1 MAFTDILKTK
11 KSGSAK
17 KAVASKAGG
26 NTKGGSPAVSS
37 RSSHSVIK
45 RPRITE
51 KAALLAEKNTYAFE
65 VDARSN
71 KIEIKR
77 AIKEIYGFDPVSV
90 NVVHTPA
97 KNVVVRGKR
106 GKKAAIHKAYVMLK
120 KGDVIEFA

>member
-1 MAFTDILKTK
+1 MALTDILKNK
-11 KSGSAK
+11 KSAPAK
-17 KAVASKAGG
+17 KEKAAKRESAPSIPSG
-26 NTKGGSPAVSS
+26 VSS
-37 RSSHSVIK
+37 RVSHVVIK

-65 VDARSN
+65 IDARAN

-77 AIKEIYGFDPVSV
+77 AIKEIYGVDAVSV
-90 NVVHTPA
+90 NVVHTPT

-106 GKKAAIHKAYVMLK
+106 GTKAAIHKAYVVLK

>member
-1 MAFTDILKTK
+1 MALTDILKGK
-11 KSGSAK
+11 KSAPAK
-17 KAVASKAGG
+17 KEKAAKRESAPVTTSG
-26 NTKGGSPAVSS
+26 VSS
-37 RSSHSVIK
+37 RVSHAVIK

-65 VDARSN
+65 IDARAN
-71 KIEIKR
+71 KIEVKR
-77 AIKEIYGFDPVSV
+77 AIKEIYGVDAFSV

-106 GKKAAIHKAYVMLK
+106 GTKAAIHKAYVVLK